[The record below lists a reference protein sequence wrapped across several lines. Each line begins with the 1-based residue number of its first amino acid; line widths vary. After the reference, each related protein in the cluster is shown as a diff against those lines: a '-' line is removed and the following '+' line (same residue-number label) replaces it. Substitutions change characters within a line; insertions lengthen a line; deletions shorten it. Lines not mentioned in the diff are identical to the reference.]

1 VVEEPTAPIKVRL
14 EDPVS
19 AGKVEAPMRQPMELP
34 TPVLVVV
41 VVIAKE
47 GLTVDQVLSLFD
59 TRPPQTQRLT

>member
-19 AGKVEAPMRQPMELP
+19 AGKVEGPTQQPWEQQ

-41 VVIAKE
+41 VVTTKE
-47 GLTVDQVLSLFD
+47 GLMVDQV
-59 TRPPQTQRLT
+59 